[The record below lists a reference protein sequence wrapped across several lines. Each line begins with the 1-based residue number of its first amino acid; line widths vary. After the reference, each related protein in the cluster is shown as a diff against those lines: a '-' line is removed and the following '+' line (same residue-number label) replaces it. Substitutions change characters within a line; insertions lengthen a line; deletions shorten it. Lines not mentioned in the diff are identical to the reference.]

1 MLKRQKL
8 KGIDVRFLIY
18 IQIQFDLVIILET
31 GTVVKLTMINMQQAA
46 KFAS

>member
-8 KGIDVRFLIY
+8 KGIDVRFLIC

-31 GTVVKLTMINMQQAA
+31 GTVVKLTMINM
-46 KFAS
+46 